1 MYLKR
6 LEISGFKS
14 FAHHAVL
21 EFTPGL
27 TSIVGPNGSGKSNIS
42 DAVRWALGE
51 QSLKTIR
58 GKKAEDM
65 IFSGSATKGR
75 LGMAEVTLTIDN
87 TDKTAALDY
96 PEIVIRRRLYRSGE
110 SEYFLNNTKTRLQD
124 IILFLAKSH
133 FGQKSY
139 AVIGQGMIDAFINAT
154 PEDRKNFFDEAAVIK
169 SFQLKRDQALHQLI
183 RTEENL
189 RQGDALI
196 AEIDPRL
203 RSLTRQVKRLEH
215 REQIAGKLRDVSIHY
230 FQLLWRQIFT
240 EWQETQTKFRAVDDQ
255 RVLAANELSELQT
268 AMDAAGTE
276 ATRGEVFSD
285 LQHQYE
291 TILEEKN
298 RAMAEQIQLKGAQD
312 LEHGK
317 QGSVHLVW
325 LRRKQDELQGQ
336 HDRLKREL
344 IQLEQAIIDQER
356 TVTERQSEQAQM
368 LKQIQTLE
376 YRLLK
381 SREQLRGGRLLTLP
395 DLHERLDHYFHEQ
408 KEFLAALLRAQDP
421 EAIKT
426 LKEQAKTLTLRF
438 AEIMDDLAKEI
449 DAAPT
454 SEELLQLEKQLEQAL
469 KTKERFLNDHH
480 ELRIVLETKIEKQ
493 RLLADHLQHLE
504 DELRRTV
511 QEIQTV
517 EQSLQPEKE
526 NRKRLQDLQHR
537 SDELAQKIQRWE
549 KHLEDVQKKISRFN
563 QDEQK
568 KKEAL
573 LALQRQARIKQ
584 DELNQLTQ
592 Q

>member
-154 PEDRKNFFDEAAVIK
+154 PEDRKNFFDEAAGIK

-421 EAIKT
+421 
-426 LKEQAKTLTLRF
+426 
-438 AEIMDDLAKEI
+438 
-449 DAAPT
+449 
-454 SEELLQLEKQLEQAL
+454 
-469 KTKERFLNDHH
+469 
-480 ELRIVLETKIEKQ
+480 
-493 RLLADHLQHLE
+493 
-504 DELRRTV
+504 RR
-511 QEIQTV
+511 
-517 EQSLQPEKE
+517 SKPSKSK
-526 NRKRLQDLQHR
+526 RKP
-537 SDELAQKIQRWE
+537 
-549 KHLEDVQKKISRFN
+549 
-563 QDEQK
+563 
-568 KKEAL
+568 
-573 LALQRQARIKQ
+573 
-584 DELNQLTQ
+584 
-592 Q
+592 